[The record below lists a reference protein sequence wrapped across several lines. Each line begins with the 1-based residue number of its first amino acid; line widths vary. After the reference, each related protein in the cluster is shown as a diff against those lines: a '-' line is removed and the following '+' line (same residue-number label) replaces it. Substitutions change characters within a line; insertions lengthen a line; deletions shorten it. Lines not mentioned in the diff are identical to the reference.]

1 MEREDVLINRGK
13 GTWRGWRD
21 EDDLIYSFSFFSF
34 EAPFHD
40 PVDTKD
46 DDEEE
51 KFAAELR
58 TMRWKI
64 HQNIQENL
72 STSDLLH
79 KYEEFVQEF
88 ISTFQNSQL
97 SPWEKKVEN

>member
-1 MEREDVLINRGK
+1 MCWSTEEKEHEEDEGMK
-13 GTWRGWRD
+13 TTS
-21 EDDLIYSFSFFSF
+21 YSFSFFSF

-79 KYEEFVQEF
+79 KYKELVQEF